1 MIVKAIFDAR
11 LGLFKVVFNLLPDV
25 PSFPQTL
32 LESLDTVFDTIFGHL
47 DLLGLFV
54 RIDTIKTL
62 VPLLIIVINFE
73 HIYHFVMWIIK
84 KIPLSID

>member
-1 MIVKAIFDAR
+1 MIVKAIFDAI

-47 DLLGLFV
+47 EVYL
-54 RIDTIKTL
+54 
-62 VPLLIIVINFE
+62 
-73 HIYHFVMWIIK
+73 
-84 KIPLSID
+84 

>member
-1 MIVKAIFDAR
+1 MVLKAIFELI
-11 LGLFKVVFNLLPDV
+11 LGLLKLVFGFLPNI
-25 PSFPQTL
+25 PQL
-32 LESLDTVFDTIFGHL
+32 PESITNSLNTVFDTIFNNL

-54 RIDTIKTL
+54 RVETIKIL

-73 HIYHFVMWIIK
+73 HIYHFTMWILK

>member
-1 MIVKAIFDAR
+1 MIVKAIFDAI
-11 LGLFKVVFNLLPDV
+11 LGLFKAVFNLLPDV